1 MDCINKI
8 ELCGIVGSARTINSE
23 NGGVSHAAFTVAT
36 NFAYRNS
43 NGDPVIE
50 TTWHSVTGFA
60 GPGIKEK
67 TLKALEKGCKVHVIG
82 RVRNIRY
89 TGGDG
94 IERTMTE
101 IIATCVEIV

>member
-1 MDCINKI
+1 MDDINKI
-8 ELCGIVGSARTINSE
+8 ELCGFVGSARKVNNE
-23 NGGVSHAAFTVAT
+23 NGGVLHAAFTLAT

-50 TTWHSVTGFA
+50 TTWHNVTGFA

-67 TLKALEKGCKVHVIG
+67 TLTALEKGCRAHVIG
-82 RVRNIRY
+82 RLRNVRY

-94 IERTMTE
+94 IERTMSE

>member
-1 MDCINKI
+1 MDQINKI
-8 ELCGIVGSARTINSE
+8 ELCGIVGSARKVNSE

-36 NFAYRNS
+36 NFMYKNS

-50 TTWHSVTGFA
+50 TTWYSVTGFA
-60 GPGIKEK
+60 GPGITEK
-67 TLKALEKGCKVHVIG
+67 TLTALEKGCKVHVFG
-82 RVRNIRY
+82 RVRNVRY